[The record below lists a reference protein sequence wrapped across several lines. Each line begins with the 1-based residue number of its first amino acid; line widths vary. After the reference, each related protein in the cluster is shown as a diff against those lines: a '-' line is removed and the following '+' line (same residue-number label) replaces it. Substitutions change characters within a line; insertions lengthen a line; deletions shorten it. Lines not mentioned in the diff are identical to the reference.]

1 MADITVIFLFF
12 PPRVPKRPQIA
23 QHQTPNTHSQSIS
36 VDRGRVT
43 YLQGPFLTLLSLV
56 TSRPM
61 GSGLPISPFVKD
73 WKRHFSGQAT
83 NTEREACGFYLS
95 PPTYPNLNL
104 CNGNKTALVL
114 TKQLTSTHNICFG
127 PEHAVCV

>member
-1 MADITVIFLFF
+1 MADITVIFLFS
-12 PPRVPKRPQIA
+12 P
-23 QHQTPNTHSQSIS
+23 HGSQSGLRLLSIRLQTLTHNPS
-36 VDRGRVT
+36 VVTGGMT
-43 YLQGPFLTLLSLV
+43 YLQGPFLSLLSLV

-61 GSGLPISPFVKD
+61 GSGLPISPFIKD
-73 WKRHFSGQAT
+73 WKRHFSGQVT

-104 CNGNKTALVL
+104 CNGDKTALVL